1 MVRKYIIIICTGL
14 LGLAQMACK
23 KDKML
28 SYDLSAGIAFYKDGI
43 SAGRD
48 SMTISFAVMT
58 ETTMSDTI
66 ELPLRIVGQ
75 PVNYDRPVQVN
86 VDSER
91 STGSPNTYKLLSA
104 MVPAD
109 SYEGIMR
116 IRVDR
121 TEELREKEAKI
132 WLQLEE
138 TADFNVGPHELST
151 YLIKVNDFL
160 SRPPSWHD
168 VRFGEY
174 SQVKYGL
181 IIRETGYSDFT
192 SLHPEVLFYIVAKCR
207 NALDTYQQTHGEEM
221 LDENQLPIRFP

>member
-1 MVRKYIIIICTGL
+1 
-14 LGLAQMACK
+14 MACK
-23 KDKML
+23 KDTML
-28 SYDLSAGIAFYKDGI
+28 SYDLGAGIAFYKAGI
-43 SAGRD
+43 LDGRD
-48 SMTISFAVMT
+48 SMTLSFAVMT

-75 PVNYDRPVQVN
+75 PVNYDRQVQVG
-86 VDSER
+86 VDAEK
-91 STGSPNTYKLLSA
+91 STANPNAYKLLSA
-104 MVPAD
+104 VVPAD
-109 SYEGIMR
+109 SYEGTMR

-121 TEELREKEAKI
+121 TEELREQEVKI
-132 WLQLEE
+132 WLRLEE
-138 TADFNVGPHELST
+138 TADFKVGPYELSS

-174 SQVKYGL
+174 SQAKYGL

-207 NALDTYQQTHGEEM
+207 NALNTYQQIHGEEM
-221 LDENQLPIRFP
+221 LDENQLPVRFP